1 MDNLVFL
8 GKITSTHGIKGELK
22 IKSDLEVKNRVFV
35 KNFRIYIDEIEHV
48 ITSYR
53 SHKQF
58 DMITIDNI
66 YDINEIYQYVGRDVF
81 IKRADLKLNSDEYL
95 LNDLLDFEV
104 IWNDKVIGK
113 VKSVLSNGA
122 NNLIKVQDFYIPLI
136 DNYIKKVDLVNKK
149 IYTNDVKELML

>member
-1 MDNLVFL
+1 
-8 GKITSTHGIKGELK
+8 
-22 IKSDLEVKNRVFV
+22 
-35 KNFRIYIDEIEHV
+35 
-48 ITSYR
+48 
-53 SHKQF
+53 
-58 DMITIDNI
+58 MITIDNI